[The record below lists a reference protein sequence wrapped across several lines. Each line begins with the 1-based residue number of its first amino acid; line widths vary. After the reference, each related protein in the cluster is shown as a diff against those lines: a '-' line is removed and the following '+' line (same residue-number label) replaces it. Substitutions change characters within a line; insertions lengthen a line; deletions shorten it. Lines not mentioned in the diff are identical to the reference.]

1 MYTRFIMNGSEKFSL
16 TKYGIWERKLA
27 DVDYNIEYFSSRR
40 SCRNF
45 HVCSIA
51 TAGKANGEM
60 TIISWR
66 FITTNYN
73 FSKRLFSGNWIIVS
87 SIDT

>member
-1 MYTRFIMNGSEKFSL
+1 MNSSEKFSL

-27 DVDYNIEYFSSRR
+27 NVDYNIEFFPSRQSR
-40 SCRNF
+40 KDF

-66 FITTNYN
+66 FMTTNYN
-73 FSKRLFSGNWIIVS
+73 FSKRLFLENWIIATAIGTQITS
-87 SIDT
+87 PS